1 LARQAAS
8 LEPSFDS
15 RGNLKVVPA
24 LRLRRSLATLAVL
37 GALAS
42 TGCKKPYRVGDHV
55 LVEWEEGKAPYPAYV
70 LEVNGKTRYRVH
82 FEGYD
87 SRWDEDVGIDR
98 IVGRVE
104 GPVAPLPPPEKVTRA
119 AGAPVGSTKPTGAHS
134 YQPGDRV
141 RVTWRGS
148 VYAAVVIGIEGN
160 DRLLVHYEG
169 HENAWDEVVSIDRVV
184 SRRP

>member
-1 LARQAAS
+1 VDARR
-8 LEPSFDS
+8 F
-15 RGNLKVVPA
+15 
-24 LRLRRSLATLAVL
+24 RLSLAVL
-37 GALAS
+37 AVAGGLSA

-70 LEVNGKTRYRVH
+70 LEVNGKSRYRVH

-87 SRWDEDVGIDR
+87 ARWDEDIGIDR

-104 GPVAPLPPPEKVTRA
+104 GPVAPLPPPDKVTRA
-119 AGAPVGSTKPTGAHS
+119 AGAPAGSAKATGAHG
-134 YQPGDRV
+134 YQPGDRI

-148 VYAAVVIGIEGN
+148 VYAAVVIGIEGK

-169 HENAWDEVVSIDRVV
+169 HENAWDEVVSLDRIV

>member
-1 LARQAAS
+1 MSTTRLSRSLVALAVVAS
-8 LEPSFDS
+8 L
-15 RGNLKVVPA
+15 
-24 LRLRRSLATLAVL
+24 SLTA
-37 GALAS
+37 
-42 TGCKKPYRVGDHV
+42 CKKPYRVGDHV
-55 LVEWEEGKAPYPAYV
+55 LVEWEEGKSAYPAYV
-70 LEVNGKTRYRVH
+70 LEVNGKSRYRVH
-82 FEGYD
+82 FDGYD

-104 GPVAPLPPPEKVTRA
+104 GPVAPLPPPAKVTRA
-119 AGAPVGSTKPTGAHS
+119 AGAPVGSAKPTGAHG

-148 VYAAVVIGIEGN
+148 VYAAVVIGVEGK

-169 HENAWDEVVSIDRVV
+169 HENAWDEVVTIDRVV

>member
-1 LARQAAS
+1 MIAR
-8 LEPSFDS
+8 
-15 RGNLKVVPA
+15 NA
-24 LRLRRSLATLAVL
+24 LRSLIFVAWMGGLSTL
-37 GALAS
+37 
-42 TGCKKPYRVGDHV
+42 GCKKPYRVGDHV
-55 LVEWEEGKAPYPAYV
+55 LVEWEEGKAYPAYV
-70 LEVNGKTRYRVH
+70 LEVNGRSRYRVH

-104 GPVAPLPPPEKVTRA
+104 GPVAPLAPPAKVTRA
-119 AGAPVGSTKPTGAHS
+119 AGIPTGSAKPTGAHG

-148 VYAAVVIGIEGN
+148 VYAAVVIGIEGK

-169 HENAWDEVVSIDRVV
+169 HENAWDEVITLDRIV

>member
-1 LARQAAS
+1 MLAA
-8 LEPSFDS
+8 
-15 RGNLKVVPA
+15 
-24 LRLRRSLATLAVL
+24 LAVFGGL
-37 GALAS
+37 SVTA
-42 TGCKKPYRVGDHV
+42 CKKPYRVGDHV
-55 LVEWEEGKAPYPAYV
+55 LVEWEEGKTYPAYV
-70 LEVNGKTRYRVH
+70 LEVNGKSRYRVH
-82 FEGYD
+82 FDGYD

-104 GPVAPLPPPEKVTRA
+104 GPVAPLPPPAKVTRA
-119 AGAPVGSTKPTGAHS
+119 AGTPVGSAKPTGAHG

-148 VYAAVVIGIEGN
+148 VYAAIVIGVEGK

-169 HENAWDEVVSIDRVV
+169 HENAWDEIVSIDRVV